1 MHEMECAPKCYIYE
15 NLADIFFFFI
25 LYWKVI
31 HLERSTTVNNGL
43 SYDCT
48 PCYLSP
54 VLTWRDMQHLTVLTS
69 KRNSLFDAKNRFY
82 WNMNGKKLNKYT
94 SVRPYLQVR
103 YLEAPDVCKC
113 PIRSNGMHTKKC
125 LTVRKAL

>member
-1 MHEMECAPKCYIYE
+1 MHEMERAPKCYLYV
-15 NLADIFFFFI
+15 NPADIFYFFKSI
-25 LYWKVI
+25 LKS
-31 HLERSTTVNNGL
+31 HTFGKVNNGHQNL
-43 SYDCT
+43 SYDCI

-82 WNMNGKKLNKYT
+82 WNMNGKILNKYT
-94 SVRPYLQVR
+94 SVRPYLKVR

-113 PIRSNGMHTKKC
+113 PIRSNGMHT
-125 LTVRKAL
+125 